1 MTLTLKSEFI
11 LYLISIRR
19 QLSII
24 KIRLV
29 LILRRNMPA
38 LADTHSKH
46 SRSYLLNHKK
56 NQKIAILT
64 HCKQE
69 GVCFMSNSIFVVEY
83 VPRG

>member
-1 MTLTLKSEFI
+1 MTLTLKSDFI
-11 LYLISIRR
+11 IYLISIRR

-29 LILRRNMPA
+29 LILRSIMPA
-38 LADTHSKH
+38 LADTLSKH

-56 NQKIAILT
+56 NQKFAILT